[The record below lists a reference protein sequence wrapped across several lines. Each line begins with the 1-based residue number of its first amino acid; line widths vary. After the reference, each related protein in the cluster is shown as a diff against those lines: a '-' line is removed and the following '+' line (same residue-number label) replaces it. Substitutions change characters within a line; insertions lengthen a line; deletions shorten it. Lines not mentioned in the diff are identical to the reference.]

1 VEYLIDFWSV
11 IDDSPILVV
20 GAVLFFGVASGR
32 LIELARLP
40 PITGY
45 IIAGLVLGPHALG
58 LISQPMLETLN
69 VFTTVSLSAIAFSI
83 GSEFDFLKLRQ
94 IGGAVLGM
102 TLAQFVLCFAGVTLA
117 MILIGLPL
125 PFALL
130 LGAVAT
136 SSAPTTTFALV
147 SSLGAQGRFIS
158 YLYGMLALNDAI
170 CVVLFGLVSAILLV
184 MIANEGD
191 AASVLDGV
199 LPALGVQ
206 LESFVFGGVA
216 GLFMVFALR
225 MIERDPRAD
234 DSRVKISFLGLGLI
248 TVGATLMLELS
259 HLLVPLMVGL
269 VMANGLAI
277 ATMERVQRLIAPYGG
292 PLFLIF
298 LVLAGAQLRL
308 DHISDPMIVFVAVTY
323 VIVRIGAKYAGTAL
337 AAFGLGLG
345 RRFRHNL
352 GLCLA
357 AQGGLVIGL
366 LLTLSH
372 SPKILA
378 LPPEQ
383 RQLLY
388 AVGSAVLL
396 AVFVGQLIGP
406 VIVRFGV
413 LRGTQIKS
421 G

>member
-1 VEYLIDFWSV
+1 VEYLNELWDV

-20 GAVLFFGVASGR
+20 GAVLFVGVASGR
-32 LIELARLP
+32 LIEFARLP

-58 LISQPMLETLN
+58 LISRPMLETLN

-83 GSEFDFLKLRQ
+83 GSEFDFPKLRE

-102 TLAQFVLCFAGVTLA
+102 TLAQFVLCFAAVTLA
-117 MILIGLPL
+117 MTLIGVPL
-125 PFALL
+125 PIALL

-170 CVVLFGLVSAILLV
+170 CVVLFGLVSAIMLA

-191 AASVLDGV
+191 AAGVLDSV

-206 LESFVFGGVA
+206 LESFVFGGIA
-216 GLFMVFALR
+216 GLLIVFALR

-248 TVGATLMLELS
+248 TVGATLMLDLS
-259 HLLVPLMVGL
+259 HLLVPLTVGL
-269 VMANGLAI
+269 VMANGLATT
-277 ATMERVQRLIAPYGG
+277 TMQRVQRLIAPYGG

-308 DHISDPMIVFVAVTY
+308 NHISDPVIVFVAVIY
-323 VIVRIGAKYAGTAL
+323 VIVRIAAKYAGTGL
-337 AAFGLGLG
+337 AALGLGLG
-345 RRFRHNL
+345 RQIRHNL

-383 RQLLY
+383 KQVLY
-388 AVGSAVLL
+388 GMGSAVLL
-396 AVFVGQLIGP
+396 AVFIGQLIGP
-406 VIVRFGV
+406 VIVRYGV
-413 LRGTQIKS
+413 MRGAEIKTS
-421 G
+421 

>member
-1 VEYLIDFWSV
+1 MEYLTDLWDAV
-11 IDDSPILVV
+11 DDSPILVV
-20 GAVLFFGVASGR
+20 GAVLFLGVASGR
-32 LIELARLP
+32 LIEFVRLP

-58 LISQPMLETLN
+58 LISKPMLETLN

-83 GSEFDFLKLRQ
+83 GSEFDFPKLRE

-102 TLAQFVLCFAGVTLA
+102 TLAQLVLCFVAVTLA
-117 MILIGLPL
+117 MMLIGLPL
-125 PFALL
+125 PIALL

-147 SSLGAQGRFIS
+147 SSLGAQGHFIS

-170 CVVLFGLVSAILLV
+170 CVVLFGLVSAIMLAAL
-184 MIANEGD
+184 ANEGD
-191 AASVLDGV
+191 SVSVLDSV

-206 LESFVFGGVA
+206 LESFVFGGIA
-216 GLFMVFALR
+216 GLLIVFALK

-248 TVGATLMLELS
+248 TVGATLMLDLS
-259 HLLVPLMVGL
+259 HLLVPLTVGV
-269 VMANGLAI
+269 VMANGLAT

-308 DHISDPMIVFVAVTY
+308 AHMGDTMIVFIAVVY
-323 VIVRIGAKYAGTAL
+323 VVVRIGAKYAGTAL
-337 AAFGLGLG
+337 AGLGFGL
-345 RRFRHNL
+345 RPRIRHNL

-383 RQLLY
+383 KQLLY
-388 AVGSAVLL
+388 GVGSAVLL
-396 AVFVGQLIGP
+396 AVFIGQLIGP
-406 VIVRFGV
+406 VIVRYGV
-413 LRGTQIKS
+413 LRGADIKT